1 MSNSEI
7 EYNILQPV
15 TREDLEDWAERS
27 LTDAEAEAFIEDVR
41 EAIADD
47 VQSAIVAAAEN
58 YTNPSQGGKRYVA
71 PEVLAERDRL
81 AQVRKDA
88 AEVCASARKALH
100 ESAIG
105 LEYAQAY
112 DAFKVVRDKY
122 DESPE
127 SKAAWAAYRDMEEA
141 GYARR
146 EFERANDIPPNW
158 SLAHEPIPTPERPAK
173 RKSENDSEQN

>member
-15 TREDLEDWAERS
+15 TREDLEGWAERP
-27 LTDAEAEAFIEDVR
+27 LTDAEAEAFIDDVR

-47 VQSAIVAAAEN
+47 VQSAILAAAEN
-58 YTNPSQGGKRYVA
+58 YTNTAQGGKRYVA

-88 AEVCASARKALH
+88 GEVCASTRKTLH

-105 LEYAQAY
+105 LEYEQAY
-112 DAFKVVRDKY
+112 DAFKAVRDRY
-122 DESPE
+122 DASPE

-141 GYARR
+141 GYALR
-146 EFERANDIPPNW
+146 EFERENEIPPAW
-158 SLAHEPIPTPERPAK
+158 ALSHQPIPTPERPAK
-173 RKSENDSEQN
+173 RKSASDNEQN

>member
-88 AEVCASARKALH
+88 A
-100 ESAIG
+100 
-105 LEYAQAY
+105 
-112 DAFKVVRDKY
+112 
-122 DESPE
+122 
-127 SKAAWAAYRDMEEA
+127 
-141 GYARR
+141 
-146 EFERANDIPPNW
+146 
-158 SLAHEPIPTPERPAK
+158 
-173 RKSENDSEQN
+173 

>member
-7 EYNILQPV
+7 EYNILQTV
-15 TREDLEDWAERS
+15 TREDLEDWAERP

-41 EAIADD
+41 EAIADA

-81 AQVRKDA
+81 TQAQKAA
-88 AEVCASARKALH
+88 AEVWASARKALH

-105 LEYAQAY
+105 LEYAQAH
-112 DAFKVVRDKY
+112 DAFKAAQDKHN
-122 DESPE
+122 DSPE
-127 SKAAWAAYRDMEEA
+127 SKAARAAHRDMEKA
-141 GYARR
+141 AYARL
-146 EFERANDIPPNW
+146 EFERANDIPPDW

-173 RKSENDSEQN
+173 RESDSEQN